1 MLLRTILPR
10 LAKDQTGATF
20 VEYALII
27 GVISM
32 TIVAAAN
39 SLLSSRGALWTFVL
53 DNLATVW

>member
-1 MLLRTILPR
+1 MLLRTILTR

-39 SLLSSRGALWTFVL
+39 ALLSSRGALWTFVL
-53 DNLATVW
+53 DNLDLVW